1 MEGKGKIEGWCGR
14 VRVSVIKEN
23 LNEVVARNFRVMLAE
38 RRLKISDIY
47 EEAKLSR
54 NTLTSLKNG
63 KLKGIQF
70 ETIEKVSKVLEIEP
84 YELFKTKKYD

>member
-1 MEGKGKIEGWCGR
+1 MI
-14 VRVSVIKEN
+14 VSVIKED
-23 LNEVVARNFRVMLAE
+23 LNETVAKNFRVMLAE

-47 EEAKLSR
+47 EEAELSR

-84 YELFKTKKYD
+84 YELFKPKK